1 MNKGFAAVLATV
13 STLALAAP
21 AIAQE
26 TTPAAERQS
35 QVEQPGATASNTTA
49 ATVDQAAI
57 GPDQSDSG
65 DIIVTATRRAQRLQ
79 DVPLAVNALSG
90 DQLAQSGFQS
100 VQDIQYQLPGVQ
112 FGTSPNDAGFRLR
125 GVGSAGGFSSSS
137 EQNVG
142 TVVDNVVV
150 PFGNPVQSLG
160 DLDRIEVLKGPQG
173 TQFGKNASSGVINI
187 TTRKPDLD
195 KFGVSAFASYAELN
209 ERNLNAS
216 VNVPLGGEAALAVYA
231 FDREYD
237 GYVRNIVRN
246 EDWGGVHSYGGRAKL
261 LWEPS
266 DAFSAYLIG
275 DWSRTQQK
283 GPGQLWTLNRAP
295 ALTDPLTATRFAA
308 VARLGVTPGF
318 DNTTSVE
325 DGAGGTDERNYGG
338 SLEMNLDLG
347 DYALTSITAYRKLD
361 LRPFRYSI
369 DALPFPIFTAR
380 EAGSDRSFMS
390 QELRLTSP
398 TGATFEYVAG
408 LYVSRLKAGIGGQF
422 ASAQLRPA
430 VPFAPTQISITN
442 GKTTTSTTT
451 DSAAAFVDGA
461 IRLADSFRILV
472 GGRYSYDWV
481 DAESF
486 SVVDPLYP
494 SGAGPNG
501 VTVPYTPRPRS
512 TGSTNQGDWSGRIGF
527 EAKPATDVMI
537 YGTVA
542 RGYLGPTVTFSGLTG
557 QRVAVD
563 PQTVV
568 DITLGAKMQLFDRKL
583 TLNGNIF
590 FDTYKNL
597 QTSVFN
603 GLEFLTENAGGF
615 DAAGFEVEATYR
627 FSRRFSV
634 NASYTYSDTYFTDY
648 VTACPDSTV
657 AQGAAAVANR
667 CNAPGSTATTA
678 LFQARGEPL
687 SGAPKHSVTAGADFN
702 QPLTDRLTLDASASY
717 YYRSAVGYD
726 PGEAFTRQPGYDLV
740 GLNIGVGAPDGA
752 WRIGAFARN
761 LFDTRFHASVIGL
774 PFSNAGGAVNWN
786 TRDGRRTIGGQLAVR
801 F

>member
-1 MNKGFAAVLATV
+1 MIVRIAAALATV
-13 STLALAAP
+13 SSIALAAP
-21 AIAQE
+21 AFARE
-26 TTPAAERQS
+26 APATVPTA
-35 QVEQPGATASNTTA
+35 QPGATTSNTTA
-49 ATVDQAAI
+49 ATADQAGI
-57 GPDQSDSG
+57 GSDQSDGG
-65 DIIVTATRRAQRLQ
+65 DIIITATRRAQRLQ

-100 VQDIQYQLPGVQ
+100 LQDIQYQFSGVQ

-125 GVGSAGGFSSSS
+125 GVGSAGGISSSS

-150 PFGNPVQSLG
+150 PFGNPIQSLG
-160 DLDRIEVLKGPQG
+160 DLDRVEVLKGPQG
-173 TQFGKNASSGVINI
+173 TQFGKNASSGVVNI
-187 TTRKPDLD
+187 TTRKPDLN
-195 KFGVSAFASYAELN
+195 KFGGSAFASYAELN
-209 ERNLNAS
+209 ERNINGS
-216 VNVPLGGEAALAVYA
+216 INVPLGGNAAVAVYA

-237 GYVRNIVRN
+237 GYVRNVVRN
-246 EDWGGVHSYGGRAKL
+246 EDWGGVHAYGGRAKL
-261 LWEPS
+261 LWEPT
-266 DAFSAYLIG
+266 DGFSAYLIG

-295 ALTDPLTATRFAA
+295 SLANPLTAARFAA
-308 VARLGVTPGF
+308 VTALGVTPGF
-318 DNTTSVE
+318 DNTKSVDN
-325 DGAGGTDERNYGG
+325 DGGATDERNFGG
-338 SLEMNLDLG
+338 SLELNLDVG

-361 LRPFRYSI
+361 LRPFQYSI
-369 DALPFPIFTAR
+369 DALPFPIFSAR
-380 EAGSDRSFMS
+380 EVGSDQSFLS

-398 TGATFEYVAG
+398 TGATLEYVAG
-408 LYVSRLKAGIGGQF
+408 LYASRRKVGIGGQF

-430 VPFAPTQISITN
+430 VPFAATQISITN
-442 GKTTTSTTT
+442 GLSTTKTTT
-451 DSAAAFVDGA
+451 DSAAAFVDGS
-461 IRLADSFRILV
+461 IRVSERFRILL

-486 SVVDPLYP
+486 SLADPLFP
-494 SGAGPNG
+494 SGVGPNG
-501 VTVPYTPRPRS
+501 FTVPYTPRPRA
-512 TGSTNQGDWSGRIGF
+512 TGSTSKGDWSGRIGF
-527 EAKPATDVMI
+527 ETKPAENIMF

-557 QRVAVD
+557 QQVSVD

-568 DITLGAKMQLFDRKL
+568 DITVGAKTQLFDRHL

-590 FDTYKNL
+590 YDMYKNL

-615 DAAGFEVEATYR
+615 EAAGFEVEATYR
-627 FSRRFSV
+627 FNPRFSV
-634 NASYTYSDTYFTDY
+634 NANYTYSDTYFTDY

-657 AQGAAAVANR
+657 AQGAAAIAAR
-667 CNAPGSTATTA
+667 CNATGSTAATP

-687 SGAPKHSVTAGADFN
+687 PGAPKHSVTLGADFN
-702 QPLTDRLTLDASASY
+702 QPLTERLTLDASASY
-717 YYRSAVGYD
+717 YYRSGVSYD
-726 PGEAFTRQPGYDLV
+726 AGEAFARQGGYDLV
-740 GLNIGVGAPDGA
+740 GLNVGVGAPDGA

-761 LFDTRFHASVIGL
+761 LFDTRFHSSVIGL
-774 PFSNAGGAVNWN
+774 PFSASGGVVNWN